1 VGDGVSAGVA
11 VAEGDADGVG
21 VGDPFL
27 RFDFGVVAG
36 LGDGVGEAF
45 FFFGEGVGD
54 GVGEIFFCF
63 GEAEGD
69 GLGVGLFADRFRCF
83 RAGLGVGVGS
93 KIFLSVLPNG
103 SSAASATRTVPN
115 KIATSKSHF
124 TKSKL
129 ATLMLRTF
137 QRVVIPSTVEES
149 LILLP
154 LRWRGQRCLH
164 FGRHDTMPAL
174 GEWPC

>member
-11 VAEGDADGVG
+11 VTEGDADGVG

-69 GLGVGLFADRFRCF
+69 GLGVGFFADRFRCLCV
-83 RAGLGVGVGS
+83 GVGVGVGS

-103 SSAASATRTVPN
+103 SSAADERWTAVKQT
-115 KIATSKSHF
+115 ATSK
-124 TKSKL
+124 
-129 ATLMLRTF
+129 R
-137 QRVVIPSTVEES
+137 
-149 LILLP
+149 LP
-154 LRWRGQRCLH
+154 RMFLVAENKING
-164 FGRHDTMPAL
+164 PAL
-174 GEWPC
+174 GEWFC

>member
-1 VGDGVSAGVA
+1 LIGVGVGVSAGVT
-11 VAEGDADGVG
+11 VSEGDADGVG

-27 RFDFGVVAG
+27 RFNFSVVAG

-69 GLGVGLFADRFRCF
+69 GLGVGFSADRFRCF
-83 RAGLGVGVGS
+83 RPGLGVGVGS

-103 SSAASATRTVPN
+103 SSAASATGSVPN
-115 KIATSKSHF
+115 KIATIKNHF
-124 TKSKL
+124 IKSKL
-129 ATLMLRTF
+129 ATLTLRRF
-137 QRVVIPSTVEES
+137 QPVVIPSEVEES
-149 LILLP
+149 LIFIIAQLEGPEMSP
-154 LRWRGQRCLH
+154 LRS
-164 FGRHDTMPAL
+164 T
-174 GEWPC
+174 

>member
-1 VGDGVSAGVA
+1 LRFDLLFGVAVGDGVSMGVA
-11 VAEGDADGVG
+11 VAAGDADGVG

-36 LGDGVGEAF
+36 LE
-45 FFFGEGVGD
+45 E

-69 GLGVGLFADRFRCF
+69 GLGVGFFADRFRCL
-83 RAGLGVGVGS
+83 RAGVGVGVGS
-93 KIFLSVLPNG
+93 KIFVSVLPND

-115 KIATSKSHF
+115 KIVTIKSHF
-124 TKSKL
+124 IKSKL

-137 QRVVIPSTVEES
+137 QPVVIPSTS
-149 LILLP
+149 RNL
-154 LRWRGQRCLH
+154 
-164 FGRHDTMPAL
+164 
-174 GEWPC
+174 